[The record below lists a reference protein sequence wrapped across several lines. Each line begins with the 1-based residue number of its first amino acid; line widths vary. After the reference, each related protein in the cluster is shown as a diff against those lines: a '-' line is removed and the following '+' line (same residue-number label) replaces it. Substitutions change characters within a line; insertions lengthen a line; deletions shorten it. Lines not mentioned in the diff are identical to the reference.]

1 MSAPITL
8 QQQAAHY
15 AAAFAKAKADLPA
28 LIAERDAAEA
38 VWVERGGAVRMWCA
52 RDAVA
57 RQRRHIDRMRKEYE
71 THRLLADLT
80 AGRIR

>member
-8 QQQAAHY
+8 EQQAAHY
-15 AAAFAKAKADLPA
+15 AAALTRAKADLPA

-38 VWVERGGAVRMWCA
+38 AWVERGGAVRMWCA
-52 RDAVA
+52 REAVA
-57 RQRRHIDRMRKEYE
+57 RQHRHVDRMRKEYE

-80 AGRIR
+80 AGRR